1 MSHTVSK
8 RPFVTKL
15 GKICHSISGD
25 ENDQL
30 EEVEPL
36 GEEMDPL
43 GEELDPLSEEAI
55 DALNPLEKLDKYFQS
70 DAMLER

>member
-1 MSHTVSK
+1 MEILEIFAVSLP
-8 RPFVTKL
+8 R
-15 GKICHSISGD
+15 GRGD

-43 GEELDPLSEEAI
+43 GDELDPLSEEAI

-70 DAMLER
+70 DDMLER